1 MPEASKGRR
10 RVGLIVNPLAGIG
23 GRVGLKGSD
32 GTAIVERALAL
43 GAVPAA
49 GARAAETLSHL
60 RDLADVLD
68 LGTYPAEMG
77 ARAACETGFEP
88 VVIGSLGDTGSGG
101 ETTGQTTGEDTRRAA
116 LDLREWGAELI
127 VFAGGDGTARDV
139 TASVARTVPVIGIPA
154 GVKIHSSVFAVS
166 PRQAADV
173 IGEFLAGRARLEE
186 REVLD
191 IDEDLFR
198 AGIVAPRLHGY
209 LTVPC
214 VRDLVQRA
222 KSASRSDP
230 STARGVAFGVL
241 GEMERD
247 RDAYFILGPG
257 STVKAVGDE
266 LQVDKTL
273 LGVDLYH
280 DGRLIG
286 TDLNESQLLEA
297 IEGHRAKIVV
307 TVIGG
312 QGYVFGRGNQ
322 QLSPKVIQ
330 AVGRDNIIVI
340 ATLDKLHAL
349 GGPLRVDTGDP
360 GCDRLLEGY
369 VRVITGE
376 RERAI
381 WRVRS

>member
-1 MPEASKGRR
+1 MPEASKARH

-49 GARAAETLSHL
+49 GVRAAETLSHL
-60 RDLADVLD
+60 RDLASVLD
-68 LGTYPAEMG
+68 LGTCPAEMG
-77 ARAACETGFEP
+77 AEIARETGFESA
-88 VVIGSLGDTGSGG
+88 VVDSLGGTGSGG
-101 ETTGQTTGEDTRRAA
+101 RTTGEDTRRAA

-127 VFAGGDGTARDV
+127 VFAGGDGTARDL
-139 TASVARTVPVIGIPA
+139 TTSIAATVPVIGIPA
-154 GVKIHSSVFAVS
+154 GVKIHSGVFAVS
-166 PRQAADV
+166 PRHAADV

-198 AGIVAPRLHGY
+198 AGIVAPRLYGY

-286 TDLNESQLLEA
+286 TDLNESQLLAA
-297 IEGHRAKIVV
+297 IEGHHAKIVV

-312 QGYVFGRGNQ
+312 QGYIFGRGNQ

-330 AVGRDNIIVI
+330 AVGRDNIMVI

-360 GCDRLLEGY
+360 ECDQLLAGY
-369 VRVITGE
+369 FRVITGE

-381 WRVRS
+381 WQVRS

>member
-1 MPEASKGRR
+1 MPEASKGRH

-60 RDLADVLD
+60 RDLAGVLD
-68 LGTYPAEMG
+68 LGTCPAEMG
-77 ARAACETGFEP
+77 AEIARETGFESA
-88 VVIGSLGDTGSGG
+88 VVDSLGGTGSGG
-101 ETTGQTTGEDTRRAA
+101 RTTGEDTRRAA

-127 VFAGGDGTARDV
+127 VFAGGDGTARDL
-139 TASVARTVPVIGIPA
+139 TTSVAATVPVIGIPA
-154 GVKIHSSVFAVS
+154 GVKIHSGVFAVS
-166 PRQAADV
+166 PRHAADV

-198 AGIVAPRLHGY
+198 AGIVAPRLYGY

-286 TDLNESQLLEA
+286 TDLNESQLLAA
-297 IEGHRAKIVV
+297 IEGHHAKIVV

-312 QGYVFGRGNQ
+312 QGYIFGRGNQ
-322 QLSPKVIQ
+322 QLSPQVIQ
-330 AVGRDNIIVI
+330 AVGRDNIMVI

-360 GCDRLLEGY
+360 ECDQLLAGY
-369 VRVITGE
+369 FRVITGE

-381 WRVRS
+381 WQVRS

>member
-1 MPEASKGRR
+1 MPEASKDRH

-60 RDLADVLD
+60 RDLASVID

-77 ARAACETGFEP
+77 AEIARETGFEP
-88 VVIGSLGDTGSGG
+88 AVLGSLDGTGSGG
-101 ETTGQTTGEDTRRAA
+101 RTTGEDTRRAA

-127 VFAGGDGTARDV
+127 VFAGGDGTARDL
-139 TASVARTVPVIGIPA
+139 TTSVAATVPVIGIPA
-154 GVKIHSSVFAVS
+154 GVKIHSGVFAVS
-166 PRQAADV
+166 PRHAADV
-173 IGEFLAGRARLEE
+173 IGDFLAGRARLEE

-198 AGIVAPRLHGY
+198 AGIVAPRLYGY

-286 TDLNESQLLEA
+286 TDLNESQLLAA
-297 IEGHRAKIVV
+297 IEGHHAKIVV

-312 QGYVFGRGNQ
+312 QGYIFGRGNQ

-330 AVGRDNIIVI
+330 AVGRDNIMVI

-360 GCDRLLEGY
+360 ECDQLLAGY
-369 VRVITGE
+369 FRVITGE

-381 WRVRS
+381 WQVRS

>member
-1 MPEASKGRR
+1 MPEASKGRH

-60 RDLADVLD
+60 RDLASVLD

-77 ARAACETGFEP
+77 AEIARETGFEP
-88 VVIGSLGDTGSGG
+88 AVLGSLDGTGSGG
-101 ETTGQTTGEDTRRAA
+101 RTTGEDTRRAA

-127 VFAGGDGTARDV
+127 VFAGGDGTARDL
-139 TASVARTVPVIGIPA
+139 TTSVAATVPVIGIPA
-154 GVKIHSSVFAVS
+154 GVKIHSGVFAVS
-166 PRQAADV
+166 PRHAADV

-198 AGIVAPRLHGY
+198 AGIVAPRLYGY

-286 TDLNESQLLEA
+286 TDLNESQLLAA
-297 IEGHRAKIVV
+297 IEGRHAKIVV

-312 QGYVFGRGNQ
+312 QGYIFGRGNQ
-322 QLSPKVIQ
+322 QLSPQVIQ
-330 AVGRDNIIVI
+330 AVGRDNIMVI

-360 GCDRLLEGY
+360 ECDQLLAGY
-369 VRVITGE
+369 FRVITGE

-381 WRVRS
+381 WQVRS

>member
-1 MPEASKGRR
+1 MPGASKARR

-60 RDLADVLD
+60 RDLASVLD
-68 LGTYPAEMG
+68 LGTCPAEMG
-77 ARAACETGFEP
+77 AEIARETGFEP
-88 VVIGSLGDTGSGG
+88 AVVGSLGRIGSGG
-101 ETTGQTTGEDTRRAA
+101 RTTGEDTRRAA
-116 LDLREWGAELI
+116 LQLREWGAELI

-139 TASVARTVPVIGIPA
+139 VASISATVPVIGIPA
-154 GVKIHSSVFAVS
+154 GVKIHSGVFAVS
-166 PRQAADV
+166 PRHAADV

-198 AGIVAPRLHGY
+198 AGIVAPRLYGY

-286 TDLNESQLLEA
+286 TDLNESQLLSA
-297 IEGHRAKIVV
+297 IEGHHAKIVV

-312 QGYVFGRGNQ
+312 QGYIFGRGNQ
-322 QLSPKVIQ
+322 QLSPQVIK
-330 AVGRDNIIVI
+330 AVGRDNIMVI

-360 GCDRLLEGY
+360 ECDQLLAGY
-369 VRVITGE
+369 FRVITGE

-381 WRVRS
+381 WQVR

>member
-1 MPEASKGRR
+1 MPEASKGRH

-60 RDLADVLD
+60 RDLASVID

-77 ARAACETGFEP
+77 AEIARETGFEP
-88 VVIGSLGDTGSGG
+88 AVLGSLDGTGSGG
-101 ETTGQTTGEDTRRAA
+101 RTTGEDTRRAA

-127 VFAGGDGTARDV
+127 VFAGGDGTARDL
-139 TASVARTVPVIGIPA
+139 TTSIAATVPVIGIPA
-154 GVKIHSSVFAVS
+154 GVKIHSGVFAVS
-166 PRQAADV
+166 PRHAADV

-198 AGIVAPRLHGY
+198 AGIVAPRLYGY

-230 STARGVAFGVL
+230 STARGVAFGVV

-286 TDLNESQLLEA
+286 TDLNESQLLAA
-297 IEGHRAKIVV
+297 IEGRHAKIVV

-312 QGYVFGRGNQ
+312 QGYIFGRGNQ
-322 QLSPKVIQ
+322 QLSPQVIQ
-330 AVGRDNIIVI
+330 AVGRDNIMVI

-360 GCDRLLEGY
+360 ECDQLLAGY
-369 VRVITGE
+369 FRVITGE

-381 WRVRS
+381 WQVRS

>member
-1 MPEASKGRR
+1 MPEASKARH

-60 RDLADVLD
+60 RDLASVLD

-77 ARAACETGFEP
+77 AEIARETGFESA
-88 VVIGSLGDTGSGG
+88 VVDSLGGTGSGG
-101 ETTGQTTGEDTRRAA
+101 RTTGEDTRRAA

-127 VFAGGDGTARDV
+127 VFAGGDGTARDL
-139 TASVARTVPVIGIPA
+139 TTSIAATVPVIGIPA
-154 GVKIHSSVFAVS
+154 GVKIHSGVFAVS
-166 PRQAADV
+166 PRHAADV

-198 AGIVAPRLHGY
+198 AGIVAPRLYGY

-286 TDLNESQLLEA
+286 TDLNESQLLAA
-297 IEGHRAKIVV
+297 IEGRHAKIVV

-312 QGYVFGRGNQ
+312 QGYIFGRGNQ
-322 QLSPKVIQ
+322 QLSPQVIQ
-330 AVGRDNIIVI
+330 AVGRDNIMVI

-360 GCDRLLEGY
+360 ECDQLLAGY
-369 VRVITGE
+369 FRVITGE

-381 WRVRS
+381 WQVRS

>member
-1 MPEASKGRR
+1 MPEASKGRH

-60 RDLADVLD
+60 RDLASVID

-77 ARAACETGFEP
+77 AEIARETGFEP
-88 VVIGSLGDTGSGG
+88 AVLGSLDGTGSGG
-101 ETTGQTTGEDTRRAA
+101 RTTGEDTRRAA

-127 VFAGGDGTARDV
+127 VFAGGDGTARDL
-139 TASVARTVPVIGIPA
+139 TTSVAATVPVIGIPA
-154 GVKIHSSVFAVS
+154 GVKIHSGVFAVS
-166 PRQAADV
+166 PRHAADV

-198 AGIVAPRLHGY
+198 AGIVAPRLYGY

-286 TDLNESQLLEA
+286 TDLNESQLLAA
-297 IEGHRAKIVV
+297 IEGHHAKIVV

-312 QGYVFGRGNQ
+312 QGYIFGRGNQ

-330 AVGRDNIIVI
+330 AVGRDNIMVI

-360 GCDRLLEGY
+360 ECDQLLAGY
-369 VRVITGE
+369 FRVITGE

-381 WRVRS
+381 WQVRS

>member
-1 MPEASKGRR
+1 MPEAGKGRH

-60 RDLADVLD
+60 RDLASVLD

-77 ARAACETGFEP
+77 AEIARETGFEP
-88 VVIGSLGDTGSGG
+88 AVLGSLDGTGSGG
-101 ETTGQTTGEDTRRAA
+101 RTTGEDTRRAA

-127 VFAGGDGTARDV
+127 VFAGGDGTARDL
-139 TASVARTVPVIGIPA
+139 TTSVAATVPVIGIPA
-154 GVKIHSSVFAVS
+154 GVKIHSGVFAVS
-166 PRQAADV
+166 PRHAADV

-198 AGIVAPRLHGY
+198 AGIVAPRLYGY

-286 TDLNESQLLEA
+286 TDLNESQLLAA
-297 IEGHRAKIVV
+297 IEGRHAKIVV

-312 QGYVFGRGNQ
+312 QGYIFGRGNQ

-330 AVGRDNIIVI
+330 AVGRDNIMVI

-360 GCDRLLEGY
+360 ECDQLLAGY
-369 VRVITGE
+369 FRVITGE

-381 WRVRS
+381 WQVRS

>member
-1 MPEASKGRR
+1 MPEASKGRH

-60 RDLADVLD
+60 RDLASVLD

-77 ARAACETGFEP
+77 AEIARETGFEP
-88 VVIGSLGDTGSGG
+88 AVLGSLDGTGSGG
-101 ETTGQTTGEDTRRAA
+101 RTTGEDTRRAA

-127 VFAGGDGTARDV
+127 VFAGGDGTARDL
-139 TASVARTVPVIGIPA
+139 TTSVAATVPVIGIPA
-154 GVKIHSSVFAVS
+154 GVKIHSGVFAVS
-166 PRQAADV
+166 PRHAADV

-198 AGIVAPRLHGY
+198 AGIVAPRLYGY

-286 TDLNESQLLEA
+286 TDLNESQLLAA
-297 IEGHRAKIVV
+297 IEGHHAKIVV

-312 QGYVFGRGNQ
+312 QGYIFGRGNQ

-330 AVGRDNIIVI
+330 AVGRDNIMVI

-360 GCDRLLEGY
+360 ECDQLLAGY
-369 VRVITGE
+369 FRVITGE

-381 WRVRS
+381 WQVRS

>member
-1 MPEASKGRR
+1 MPEASKARH

-60 RDLADVLD
+60 RDLAGVLD
-68 LGTYPAEMG
+68 LGTCPAEMG
-77 ARAACETGFEP
+77 AEIARETGFESA
-88 VVIGSLGDTGSGG
+88 VVDSLGGTGSGG
-101 ETTGQTTGEDTRRAA
+101 RTTGEDTRRAA

-127 VFAGGDGTARDV
+127 VFAGGDGTARDL
-139 TASVARTVPVIGIPA
+139 TTSIAATVPVIGIPA
-154 GVKIHSSVFAVS
+154 GVKIHSGVFAVS
-166 PRQAADV
+166 PRHAADV

-198 AGIVAPRLHGY
+198 AGIVAPRLYGY

-286 TDLNESQLLEA
+286 TDLNESQLLAA
-297 IEGHRAKIVV
+297 IEGRHAKIVV

-312 QGYVFGRGNQ
+312 QGYIFGRGNQ

-330 AVGRDNIIVI
+330 AVGRDNIMVI

-360 GCDRLLEGY
+360 ECDQLLAGY
-369 VRVITGE
+369 FRVITGE

-381 WRVRS
+381 WQVRS

>member
-1 MPEASKGRR
+1 MPEASKARH

-60 RDLADVLD
+60 RDLASVID

-77 ARAACETGFEP
+77 AEIARETGFEP
-88 VVIGSLGDTGSGG
+88 AVLGSLDGTGSGG
-101 ETTGQTTGEDTRRAA
+101 RTTGEDTRRAA

-127 VFAGGDGTARDV
+127 VFAGGDGTARDL
-139 TASVARTVPVIGIPA
+139 TTSVAATVPVIGIPA
-154 GVKIHSSVFAVS
+154 GVKIHSGVFAVS
-166 PRQAADV
+166 PRHAADV
-173 IGEFLAGRARLEE
+173 IGDFLAGRARLEE

-198 AGIVAPRLHGY
+198 AGIVAPRLYGY

-286 TDLNESQLLEA
+286 TDLNESQLLAA
-297 IEGHRAKIVV
+297 IEGHHAKIVV

-312 QGYVFGRGNQ
+312 QGYIFGRGNQ

-330 AVGRDNIIVI
+330 AVGRDNIMVI

-360 GCDRLLEGY
+360 ECDQLLAGY
-369 VRVITGE
+369 FRVITGE

-381 WRVRS
+381 WQVRS

>member
-1 MPEASKGRR
+1 MPEASKARH

-60 RDLADVLD
+60 RDLASVID

-77 ARAACETGFEP
+77 AEIARETGFEP
-88 VVIGSLGDTGSGG
+88 AVLGSLDGTGSGG
-101 ETTGQTTGEDTRRAA
+101 RTTGEDTRRAA

-127 VFAGGDGTARDV
+127 VFAGGDGTARDL
-139 TASVARTVPVIGIPA
+139 TTSVAATVPVIGIPA
-154 GVKIHSSVFAVS
+154 GVKIHSGVFAVS
-166 PRQAADV
+166 PRHAADV
-173 IGEFLAGRARLEE
+173 IGDFLAGRARLEE

-198 AGIVAPRLHGY
+198 AGIVAPRLYGY

-286 TDLNESQLLEA
+286 TDLNESQLLAA
-297 IEGHRAKIVV
+297 IEGRHAKIVV

-312 QGYVFGRGNQ
+312 QGYIFGRGNQ

-330 AVGRDNIIVI
+330 AVGRDNIMVI

-360 GCDRLLEGY
+360 ECDQLLAGY
-369 VRVITGE
+369 FRVITGE

-381 WRVRS
+381 WQVRS

>member
-1 MPEASKGRR
+1 MPEASKGRH

-60 RDLADVLD
+60 RDLAGVLD
-68 LGTYPAEMG
+68 LGTCPAEMG
-77 ARAACETGFEP
+77 AEIARETGFEP
-88 VVIGSLGDTGSGG
+88 AVLGSLDGTGSGG
-101 ETTGQTTGEDTRRAA
+101 RTTGEDTRRAA

-127 VFAGGDGTARDV
+127 VFAGGDGTARDL
-139 TASVARTVPVIGIPA
+139 TTSVAATVPVIGIPA
-154 GVKIHSSVFAVS
+154 GVKIHSGVFAVS
-166 PRQAADV
+166 PRHAADV

-198 AGIVAPRLHGY
+198 AGIVAPRLYGY

-286 TDLNESQLLEA
+286 TDLNESQLLAA
-297 IEGHRAKIVV
+297 IEGHHAKIVV

-312 QGYVFGRGNQ
+312 QGYIFGRGNQ

-330 AVGRDNIIVI
+330 AVGRDNIMVI

-360 GCDRLLEGY
+360 ECDQLLAGY
-369 VRVITGE
+369 FRVITGE

-381 WRVRS
+381 WQVRS

>member
-1 MPEASKGRR
+1 MPERRKGRR

-60 RDLADVLD
+60 RDLASVLD

-77 ARAACETGFEP
+77 AEIARETGFEP
-88 VVIGSLGDTGSGG
+88 AVLGSLDGTGSGG
-101 ETTGQTTGEDTRRAA
+101 RTTGEDTRRAA

-198 AGIVAPRLHGY
+198 AGIVAPRLYGY

-286 TDLNESQLLEA
+286 TDLNESQLLAA
-297 IEGHRAKIVV
+297 IEGRHAKIVV

-312 QGYVFGRGNQ
+312 QGYIFGRGNQ

-330 AVGRDNIIVI
+330 AVGRDNIMVI

-360 GCDRLLEGY
+360 ECDQLLAGY
-369 VRVITGE
+369 FRVITGE

-381 WRVRS
+381 WQVRS

>member
-1 MPEASKGRR
+1 MPEASKDRH

-77 ARAACETGFEP
+77 AEIARETGFEP
-88 VVIGSLGDTGSGG
+88 AVLGSLDGTGSGG
-101 ETTGQTTGEDTRRAA
+101 RTTGEDTRRAA

-127 VFAGGDGTARDV
+127 VFAGGDGTARDL
-139 TASVARTVPVIGIPA
+139 TTSVAATVPVIGIPA
-154 GVKIHSSVFAVS
+154 GVKIHSGVFAVS
-166 PRQAADV
+166 PRHAADV

-198 AGIVAPRLHGY
+198 AGIVAPRLYGY

-286 TDLNESQLLEA
+286 TDLNESQLLAA
-297 IEGHRAKIVV
+297 IEGRHAKIVV

-312 QGYVFGRGNQ
+312 QGYIFGRGNQ

-330 AVGRDNIIVI
+330 AVGRDNIMVI

-360 GCDRLLEGY
+360 ECDQLLAGY
-369 VRVITGE
+369 FRVITGE

-381 WRVRS
+381 WQVRS

>member
-1 MPEASKGRR
+1 
-10 RVGLIVNPLAGIG
+10 
-23 GRVGLKGSD
+23 
-32 GTAIVERALAL
+32 
-43 GAVPAA
+43 
-49 GARAAETLSHL
+49 
-60 RDLADVLD
+60 
-68 LGTYPAEMG
+68 
-77 ARAACETGFEP
+77 
-88 VVIGSLGDTGSGG
+88 
-101 ETTGQTTGEDTRRAA
+101 
-116 LDLREWGAELI
+116 
-127 VFAGGDGTARDV
+127 
-139 TASVARTVPVIGIPA
+139 VPVIGIPA

-247 RDAYFILGPG
+247 PDAYFILGPG

-381 WRVRS
+381 WQVRS

>member
-1 MPEASKGRR
+1 MPEASKGRH

-60 RDLADVLD
+60 RDLASVLD

-77 ARAACETGFEP
+77 AEIARETGFEP
-88 VVIGSLGDTGSGG
+88 AVLGSLDGTGSGG
-101 ETTGQTTGEDTRRAA
+101 RTTGEDTRRAA

-198 AGIVAPRLHGY
+198 AGIVAPRLYGY

-286 TDLNESQLLEA
+286 TDLNESQLLAA
-297 IEGHRAKIVV
+297 IEGRHAKIVV

-312 QGYVFGRGNQ
+312 QGYIFGRGNQ

-330 AVGRDNIIVI
+330 AVGRDNIMVI

-360 GCDRLLEGY
+360 ECDQLLAGY
-369 VRVITGE
+369 FRVITGE

-381 WRVRS
+381 WQVRS

>member
-1 MPEASKGRR
+1 MPEASKGRH

-60 RDLADVLD
+60 RDLAGVLD
-68 LGTYPAEMG
+68 LGTCPAEMG
-77 ARAACETGFEP
+77 AEIARETGFEP
-88 VVIGSLGDTGSGG
+88 AVLGSLDGTGSGG
-101 ETTGQTTGEDTRRAA
+101 RTTGEDTRRAA

-127 VFAGGDGTARDV
+127 VFAGGDGTARDL
-139 TASVARTVPVIGIPA
+139 TTSVAATVPVIGIPA
-154 GVKIHSSVFAVS
+154 GVKIHSGVFAVS
-166 PRQAADV
+166 PRHAADV
-173 IGEFLAGRARLEE
+173 IGDFLAGRARLEE

-198 AGIVAPRLHGY
+198 AGIVAPRLYGY

-286 TDLNESQLLEA
+286 TDLNESQLLAA
-297 IEGHRAKIVV
+297 IEGHHAKIVV

-312 QGYVFGRGNQ
+312 QGYIFGRGNQ

-330 AVGRDNIIVI
+330 AVGRDNIMVI

-360 GCDRLLEGY
+360 ECDQLLAGY
-369 VRVITGE
+369 FRVITGE

-381 WRVRS
+381 WQVRS